1 MDTYI
6 VYITSKQSNV
16 TSEYEVEAESEEHAV
31 DLAFEKVPY
40 DIRDA
45 WCGEYSCVG

>member
-16 TSEYEVEAESEEHAV
+16 TTEYEVEAESEEHAV
-31 DLAFEKVPY
+31 DLVFDKVPY

-45 WCGEYSCVG
+45 WCGEYACIG